1 MEPKDVYLLL
11 LSLFLLFC
19 IHRENMKVQHE
30 KSSDSSSRTIGEKLA
45 QAYRDVKVALAL
57 TKNRGVGMRRNQ
69 KEDPIR
75 TIMFLGS
82 WSHT

>member
-1 MEPKDVYLLL
+1 MKAQHVDVGGD
-11 LSLFLLFC
+11 
-19 IHRENMKVQHE
+19 HE
-30 KSSDSSSRTIGEKLA
+30 SSSESSRTIGEKLA
-45 QAYRDVKVALAL
+45 QAYQNMKVAMAQ
-57 TKNRGVGMRRNQ
+57 NRSAGVGTRRCQ

>member
-1 MEPKDVYLLL
+1 
-11 LSLFLLFC
+11 
-19 IHRENMKVQHE
+19 MKAQHV
-30 KSSDSSSRTIGEKLA
+30 SDDDSSESSKTIGEKLA
-45 QAYRDVKVALAL
+45 RAYENMKVAM
-57 TKNRGVGMRRNQ
+57 TKNQGVGTRRNQ

>member
-1 MEPKDVYLLL
+1 
-11 LSLFLLFC
+11 
-19 IHRENMKVQHE
+19 MKVQHE

>member
-1 MEPKDVYLLL
+1 MFVY
-11 LSLFLLFC
+11 STISSFAY
-19 IHRENMKVQHE
+19 IENMKPQHVCSDE
-30 KSSDSSSRTIGEKLA
+30 SSESSRTIGQKLV
-45 QAYRDVKVALAL
+45 QAYQNVKVALE
-57 TKNRGVGMRRNQ
+57 KNRGVGTRQNQ